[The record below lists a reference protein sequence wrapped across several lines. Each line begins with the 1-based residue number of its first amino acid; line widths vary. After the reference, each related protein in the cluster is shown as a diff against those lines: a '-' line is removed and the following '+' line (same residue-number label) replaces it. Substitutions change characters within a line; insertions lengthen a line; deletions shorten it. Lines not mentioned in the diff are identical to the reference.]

1 MNPAPGTT
9 PVIVGVGQASD
20 PLDSADYRFW
30 SSADL
35 AAAAGRAAIE
45 DAAGSPG
52 RVSTAID
59 VLAGIRPFEL
69 SGPVEPP
76 LGGASNYPR
85 AVCRRIGIDPPRAV
99 LEMVGGQSP
108 QHLVTEFSGRIARGE
123 CDAVLITGGEALS
136 TGAHFADRN
145 DRPDFADH
153 TDGPL
158 EDRGAGWD
166 YYLDDNLLT
175 HELFSAPAAY
185 ALVDTARRAAL
196 GMDPAA
202 YRRAIGE
209 LFAPFTEVA
218 AGNPL
223 AAVRRA
229 FTAEELATVTPDN
242 RMVWSPYP
250 RRTIAREKVNLGAAV
265 LLMSQDAARAAG
277 VPRERWVY
285 LHGHAD
291 VTDLPLLERPRLD
304 RGTAAVDAVSTAL
317 DMAGIGV
324 DDVTT
329 FDLYSCFA
337 APVFAVLDGLGL
349 RVDDPRRFTVT
360 GGLPFFGGPGNGYST
375 HAIADTVSGLR
386 AAGGGYGLVGANG
399 GILDKYSVGIYSPDP
414 RPWCGGDPARA
425 RALTGPAARVSSPT
439 AQVSGPAARVPDP
452 ASRRPV
458 ARHAEGSARI
468 ESYTVHH
475 GSGGPDRGIMI
486 GSLHADGSRFLA
498 FLSEELTELSVRE
511 ELVGR
516 DVVVRA
522 NGPRNVARPVV

>member
-1 MNPAPGTT
+1 MNPAAGST
-9 PVIVGVGQASD
+9 PVIVGVGQISD
-20 PLDSADYRFW
+20 PLDSPDYRCL
-30 SSADL
+30 SSVDL
-35 AAAAGRAAIE
+35 AAEAGRAAIE

-52 RVSTAID
+52 RVAAAID

-69 SGPVEPP
+69 SGPMEPP

-85 AVCRRIGIDPPRAV
+85 AVGLRIGIDPPRAV

-108 QHLVTEFSGRIARGE
+108 QHLVTEFSARIARGD

-136 TGAHFADRN
+136 TEAHFVKRD
-145 DRPDFADH
+145 DRPDF
-153 TDGPL
+153 TDTTSGQL
-158 EDRGAGWD
+158 DDRGAGWD

-185 ALVDTARRAAL
+185 ALIDTARRAAL
-196 GMDPAA
+196 GMDPAS
-202 YRRAIGE
+202 YRREIGE
-209 LFAPFTEVA
+209 LFAPFSEVA

-223 AAVRRA
+223 AAVRRR
-229 FTAEELATVTPDN
+229 FTADELATVTPDN
-242 RMVWSPYP
+242 RMVWDPYP

-265 LLMSQDAARAAG
+265 LLMSEDAARAAG
-277 VPRERWVY
+277 VPRDRWVY

-304 RGTAAVDAVSTAL
+304 RGSAAVEAVSIAL
-317 DMAGIGV
+317 ETAGISV

-349 RVDDPRRFTVT
+349 RADDPRRFTTT

-375 HAIADTVSGLR
+375 HAIAETVTALR
-386 AAGGGYGLVGANG
+386 AAGDGYGLVGANG
-399 GILDKYSVGIYSPDP
+399 GILNKYSVGIYSPAP
-414 RPWCGGDPARA
+414 RPWHGRDPERA
-425 RALTGPAARVSSPT
+425 RPLLESAARGLDPAAR
-439 AQVSGPAARVPDP
+439 PA
-452 ASRRPV
+452 V
-458 ARHAEGSARI
+458 ARHADGPARI
-468 ESYTVHH
+468 DSYTVHH

-498 FLSEELTELSVRE
+498 FTSEELNELSVSE

-516 DVVVRA
+516 DVVVRT
-522 NGPRNVARPVV
+522 NGLRNEAGLSG